1 MGGGSSHD
9 KEHRTE
15 GKNWWKEEMPSD
27 EDYEK
32 AENSLEKNSFQFDYV
47 ITHSAST
54 SVQKEI
60 APTYEINKLTDFL
73 EDVKNSIYCKK
84 WFFGHYHKDVVVNS
98 KFIAIFNN
106 IIKV

>member
-15 GKNWWKEEMPSD
+15 GKNRWKEEMPSD
-27 EDYEK
+27 EECQSE
-32 AENSLEKNSFQFDYV
+32 ENSLEKNRFQFDYV

-54 SVQKEI
+54 SVQKEV
-60 APTYEINKLTDFL
+60 APTYEIDKLTDFL

-84 WFFGHYHKDVVVNS
+84 MVLWALPQRCGS
-98 KFIAIFNN
+98 R
-106 IIKV
+106 